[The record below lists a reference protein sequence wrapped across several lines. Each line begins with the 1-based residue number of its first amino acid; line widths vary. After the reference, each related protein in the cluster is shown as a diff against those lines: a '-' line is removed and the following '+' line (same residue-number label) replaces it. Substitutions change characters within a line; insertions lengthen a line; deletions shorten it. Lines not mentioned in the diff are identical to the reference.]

1 MDLDMRTNKLARTIS
16 CRFGILF
23 LVFLI
28 SSLHSIGQNQIKC
41 HFGIYT
47 KTLRINQAEETFE
60 TFFYWWLRVDSI
72 QPNTDYSFVKDF
84 EFINAEIE
92 MFDFDAADSTNGYY
106 YVAGRCKAIIPYKAN
121 YKRFPFDVQQ
131 LIIAIENTAVNKE
144 ELIYIPDYSTK
155 NINNVRDEN
164 IEILNGDQ
172 YSIKSLKAV
181 ESSYIYRTNFG
192 DPQVAGNEE
201 YSRLEFQ
208 IGVDRNPAGIIQKI
222 SLPLIVV
229 LILAYLVFYIPDHEI
244 GTASGLTVTALL
256 AAIAFQW
263 TLNDS
268 LPKVSYLTLIDK
280 IFYLVY
286 AYIFYAMAQ
295 TVFTFNLSNKS
306 EYWKNVSNKIEIH
319 SRYLFPLTFIAFL
332 LFIAI

>member
-1 MDLDMRTNKLARTIS
+1 MKKNNFRIKIIHFS
-16 CRFGILF
+16 PVFI
-23 LVFLI
+23 FLI
-28 SSLHSIGQNQIKC
+28 VLLFFTSRCIAQEPVKC
-41 HFGIYT
+41 HFGIYA

-72 QPNTDYSFVKDF
+72 QMNVDYSFVKEF
-84 EFINAEIE
+84 EFINADVE
-92 MFDFDAADSTNGYY
+92 MFEFDIADSLNGYY
-106 YVAGRCKAIIPYKAN
+106 YVSGRCKAIIPYKAD
-121 YKRFPFDVQQ
+121 YHKFPFDIQN
-131 LIIAIENTAVNKE
+131 LNISIENKVANSKSLV
-144 ELIYIPDYSTK
+144 YIPDNSTT
-155 NINNVRDEN
+155 NINNLNDEN
-164 IEILNGDQ
+164 VEILNGDQ
-172 YSIKSLKAV
+172 YSIKSLLAV
-181 ESSYIYRTNFG
+181 ESSYIYTTNFG
-192 DPQVAGNEE
+192 DPQIEGNEK
-201 YSRLEFQ
+201 YSRLEFH
-208 IGVDRNPAGIIQKI
+208 IGVDRDPTGIIQKI

-268 LPKVSYLTLIDK
+268 LPKVSYLTTIDK

-295 TVFTFNLSNKS
+295 TILTFNLSNKS

-319 SRYLFPLTFIAFL
+319 SRYLFPLTFWLL
-332 LFIAI
+332 LFLVTL

>member
-1 MDLDMRTNKLARTIS
+1 MNINNSTTGKISMLRVALFMLFFFPMGLDCFSQET
-16 CRFGILF
+16 
-23 LVFLI
+23 
-28 SSLHSIGQNQIKC
+28 IKC

-72 QPNTDYSFVKDF
+72 KPGVDYSFVRDF

-92 MFDFDAADSTNGYY
+92 NFELDAADSLNGYY
-106 YVAGRCKAIIPYKAN
+106 YLAGRCKAVIPYKAD
-121 YKRFPFDVQQ
+121 YKRFPFDVQE
-131 LIIAIENTAVNKE
+131 LHIAIENTAANKNS
-144 ELIYIPDYSTK
+144 LVYIPDYSTK
-155 NINNVRDEN
+155 NINNVKDEN

-172 YSIKSLKAV
+172 YSIKSLTAV

-192 DPQVAGNEE
+192 DPQVEGNEE
-201 YSRLEFQ
+201 YSRLEFHV
-208 IGVDRNPAGIIQKI
+208 GVDRNPTGIIQKI
-222 SLPLIVV
+222 ALPLIVV

-286 AYIFYAMAQ
+286 GFIFYAMVQ
-295 TVFTFNLSNKS
+295 TVFTFNLSTKS
-306 EYWKNVSNKIEIH
+306 DYWKTVSSKIEFH
-319 SRYLFPLTFIAFL
+319 SRYLFPLVFIIML
-332 LFIAI
+332 LLVTH

>member
-1 MDLDMRTNKLARTIS
+1 M
-16 CRFGILF
+16 
-23 LVFLI
+23 VFLKINKFSI
-28 SSLHSIGQNQIKC
+28 SLKFSVRLVVIACLLIPLKSFSRSPVKC

-72 QPNTDYSFVKDF
+72 QTGIDYSFVKDF
-84 EFINAEIE
+84 EFINAEVE
-92 MFDFDAADSTNGYY
+92 MFDFDAADSLNGYY
-106 YVAGRCKAIIPYKAN
+106 YVAGRCKAVIPYKAD

-131 LIIAIENTAVNKE
+131 LHIAIESTAENKNA
-144 ELIYIPDYSTK
+144 LIYIPDYTTK
-155 NINNVRDEN
+155 NINNIRDEN

-172 YSIKSLKAV
+172 YSIKSLNAI
-181 ESSYIYRTNFG
+181 ESRYIYRTNFG
-192 DPQVAGNEE
+192 DPQVEGNEE
-201 YSRLEFQ
+201 YSRLEFH
-208 IGVDRNPAGIIQKI
+208 IGIERNPAGIIQKI
-222 SLPLIVV
+222 SLPLFVV

-263 TLNDS
+263 TLNDA

-306 EYWKNVSNKIEIH
+306 NYWKNVSIQIEFH

-332 LFIAI
+332 LLIAA

>member
-1 MDLDMRTNKLARTIS
+1 MRINKDKTHNFNKLALIVVA
-16 CRFGILF
+16 C
-23 LVFLI
+23 FLI
-28 SSLHSIGQNQIKC
+28 SFEAICQNPIKC
-41 HFGIYT
+41 HFGLYT

-72 QPNTDYSFVKDF
+72 EPGVDYSFVKDF
-84 EFINAEIE
+84 EFINAEVE
-92 MFDFDAADSTNGYY
+92 MFDFDAADSLNGYY
-106 YVAGRCKAIIPYKAN
+106 YVAGRCKAVIPYKAD

-131 LIIAIENTAVNKE
+131 LHIAIENTAVNMD
-144 ELIYIPDYSTK
+144 ELVYIPDYSTK
-155 NINNVRDEN
+155 NINNVTDEN

-192 DPQVAGNEE
+192 DPQIAGNEE

-222 SLPLIVV
+222 SLPLFVV

-295 TVFTFNLSNKS
+295 TVFTFNLSSKS
-306 EYWKNVSNKIEIH
+306 DYWKNVSTKIEIH
-319 SRYLFPLTFIAFL
+319 SRYLFPVTFIVFL
-332 LFIAI
+332 LFIAM